1 MFAYYVIP
9 FCAGVV
15 ALLSICSIKFIKWIQ
30 RLDKHQ
36 TITLKKNILSNKIFH
51 SIWEIIRE
59 GLLHIRISK
68 HHPLL
73 GYMHRSL
80 AFGWFLLILVGFI
93 QTMFAY
99 PNGHPFYVSIF
110 FNYFEPR
117 ATHIQHHEFDPLMAH
132 IMDGL
137 LIYVLSGLTLA
148 MIKSVWS
155 KPLGMKRTTKLNLTD
170 RIAKFSLWAIFPL
183 RLLAESSTSAIYGNG
198 GFLVSSI
205 GSAFSSIG
213 ITSTIFEHN
222 CWFFYSLALGTF
234 FCLMPFSRYMHIFT
248 EMLLIILRNWGVS
261 ETDKKTGYTYIELS
275 ACSRCGICIDRCPI
289 NKHLGDTTIQGV
301 YMLQTIRN
309 KDLWNKAENIANNC
323 MMCDQCAV
331 ECPVGIDLSTIRTQ
345 VRASYNKDID
355 HTPAYEYLNNVHPFN
370 AIGRIAYFGGCMS
383 HLTPGITNAME
394 TIFTAA
400 GQKYWYIDK
409 DRTICCGR
417 PLRQQGLTH
426 QANELK
432 RKNSE
437 LIKKSGATMLVTSCP
452 ICYQSFKKEYNLK
465 IPVLHHSE
473 YIESLIRNNIISVN
487 RSKSRVT
494 YHDPCELGRGC
505 GVYEQPRNILKETNI
520 LVGTQEER
528 EKSICC
534 GYNLGNLSITNQQQ
548 ASIRNAAISNL
559 TEPSPDVIATA
570 CPMCKKA
577 LSRGTETP
585 VKDIAEIVVKH
596 LKS

>member
-9 FCAGVV
+9 FCTGVL
-15 ALLSICSIKFIKWIQ
+15 ALLTVCTIKFTKWIR

-36 TITLKKNILSNKIFH
+36 LITLKKNILSNKIFY

-59 GLLHIRISK
+59 GLLHIKISK

-80 AFGWFLLILVGFI
+80 AFGWFLLIAVGFV

-99 PNGHPFYVSIF
+99 PNGHQFYISIF

-117 ATHIQHHEFDPLMAH
+117 SPHIQHHEFDSLMAN
-132 IMDGL
+132 IMDLL
-137 LIYVLSGLTLA
+137 LIYVLSGLILA
-148 MIKSVWS
+148 MVKSVWS

-170 RIAKFSLWAIFPL
+170 RVAKFSLWAIFPL
-183 RLLAESSTSAIYGNG
+183 RLLAESSTSAIYENG
-198 GFLVSSI
+198 GFLISFI
-205 GSAFSSIG
+205 GSAFSHIG
-213 ITSTIFEHN
+213 LTSVIFEYN
-222 CWFFYSLALGTF
+222 CWLLYSLALGTF

-248 EMLLIILRNWGVS
+248 EMLLIIFRNWGVC
-261 ETDKKTGYTYIELS
+261 ETEKKTGYTYVELS

-289 NKHLGDTTIQGV
+289 NKHLGDSSIQGV

-309 KDLWNKAENIANNC
+309 KDLWNKAERIANNC
-323 MMCDQCAV
+323 MMCDQCVV

-345 VRASYNKDID
+345 VRASYNKEID
-355 HTPAYEYLNNVHPFN
+355 NISAYEYLNKVHHFN

-409 DRTICCGR
+409 DKTICCGR
-417 PLRQQGLTH
+417 PLRQQGLAH

-432 RKNSE
+432 RKNTE
-437 LIKKSGATMLVTSCP
+437 LIKNSGATMLVTSCP

-465 IPVLHHSE
+465 IPVMHHTE
-473 YIESLIRNNIISVN
+473 YIENLIKKKTITVD
-487 RSKSRVT
+487 KSALRVT

-505 GVYEQPRNILKETNI
+505 GIFDQPRNILEQTST
-520 LVGTQEER
+520 LVKTQEER

-534 GYNLGNLSITNQQQ
+534 GYNLGNISISNRQQ
-548 ASIRNAAISNL
+548 AIIRDAAINNL
-559 TEPSPDVIATA
+559 TAPSPDLIATA

-577 LSRGTETP
+577 LSRGTATP
-585 VKDIAEIVVKH
+585 VKDIAEIVVE
-596 LKS
+596 LIKS